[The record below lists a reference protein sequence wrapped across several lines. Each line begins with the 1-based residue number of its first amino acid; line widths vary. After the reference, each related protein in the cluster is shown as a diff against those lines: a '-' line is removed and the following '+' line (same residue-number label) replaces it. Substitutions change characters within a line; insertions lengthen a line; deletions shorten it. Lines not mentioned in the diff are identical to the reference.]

1 MGHTG
6 SVFDR
11 QSGVK
16 GGSGEEK
23 VFGSPREGG
32 QMEKVFGYGLERLS
46 ESL

>member
-23 VFGSPREGG
+23 VFG
-32 QMEKVFGYGLERLS
+32 YGLERLS